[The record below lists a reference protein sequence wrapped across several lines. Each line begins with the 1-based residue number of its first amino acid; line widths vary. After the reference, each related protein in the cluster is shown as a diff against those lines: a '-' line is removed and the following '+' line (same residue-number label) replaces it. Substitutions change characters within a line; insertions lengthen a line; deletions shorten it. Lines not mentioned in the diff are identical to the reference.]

1 MLAVRTRLYPDRLAI
16 LTFKGGRD
24 MLSKSTACVDRVTL
38 DCAMFDTTPQGFRES
53 IWQTWRVEISDHG
66 DAHGDVV

>member
-24 MLSKSTACVDRVTL
+24 MLSKSAACVDRVTL

-53 IWQTWRVEISDHG
+53 IWQT
-66 DAHGDVV
+66 